1 MKIKFSLI
9 LVILSIFLI
18 ACQAGMDNR
27 TVYESHDADH
37 NDNKVESYQT
47 DDHDDEKD
55 EDHDAHDHDDEKD
68 EDHDAHDHDD
78 EKDVDH
84 DAHDHDDEKDEDH
97 EDSDHAAD
105 EKDEDHEDS
114 DHADDE
120 KDEDHQND
128 QNSNYEN
135 SYYNYDEEETYED
148 ELKSIS
154 EIEDPSNISWPR
166 IVTINDRK
174 FTIESRPERVATIS
188 LGHDEILFGIS
199 DTNQIV
205 ATTSFA
211 QDDGSNIQS
220 KADGLPTIS
229 SDPET
234 IISVSP
240 EIIFADPYAS
250 VELIDAL
257 ENAGIIVIQTQLDN
271 SIEGRK
277 NDVWLMSYIT
287 GNLSNAKIL
296 TDRIDNNIKALQ
308 NIKSNNSD
316 VENKLITLS
325 WWDAYWTAGIGSTED
340 SVITLGGGD
349 NLSAL
354 NGVESNSTIDKE
366 LLISMNPEIILITQ
380 SVTWGGKDFY
390 DQLFSD
396 DSLSS
401 INAIKNNKVYMVN
414 SNWWG
419 TLSYWNLKGSEE
431 LAKILYELESI
442 EGFEQ
447 FE

>member
-1 MKIKFSLI
+1 MKIKFSLV
-9 LVILSIFLI
+9 LVIMSMFLI

-37 NDNKVESYQT
+37 HDNKVESYET

-55 EDHDAHDHDDEKD
+55 GDHEGHDHDDEKD
-68 EDHDAHDHDD
+68 GDHDD
-78 EKDVDH
+78 EKDG
-84 DAHDHDDEKDEDH
+84 DD
-97 EDSDHAAD
+97 
-105 EKDEDHEDS
+105 
-114 DHADDE
+114 
-120 KDEDHQND
+120 QND
-128 QNSNYEN
+128 KNSDYDS

-148 ELKSIS
+148 DLKSITV
-154 EIEDPSNISWPR
+154 IDDPSNISWPR
-166 IVTINDRK
+166 NVTINERK

-234 IISVSP
+234 IISVNH

-257 ENAGIIVIQTQLDN
+257 EDAGIIVIQTQLDN

-287 GNLSNAKIL
+287 GNLPNAKIL
-296 TDRIDNNIKALQ
+296 TDQIDNNIKALQ
-308 NIKSNNSD
+308 NITSKNSD

-340 SVITLGGGD
+340 SVITLGGGN

-401 INAIKNNKVYMVN
+401 INAIKNNKVFMVN

-431 LAKILYELESI
+431 LAKILYDLESI

-447 FE
+447 F

>member
-37 NDNKVESYQT
+37 KDNKVESYET
-47 DDHDDEKD
+47 DDHDDEKTEDHDGHDHDDEKDEDNDGNDHDDEKD
-55 EDHDAHDHDDEKD
+55 EDHDG
-68 EDHDAHDHDD
+68 
-78 EKDVDH
+78 
-84 DAHDHDDEKDEDH
+84 HDHDDEKDEDH
-97 EDSDHAAD
+97 EDG
-105 EKDEDHEDS
+105 

-120 KDEDHQND
+120 KDEDHK
-128 QNSNYEN
+128 NSNN
-135 SYYNYDEEETYED
+135 KNGYYNYDEEETYED

-154 EIEDPSNISWPR
+154 VIDDPSNISWPR

-211 QDDGSNIQS
+211 QEDGSNIQS

-401 INAIKNNKVYMVN
+401 INAIKNNKVHMVN

>member
-37 NDNKVESYQT
+37 KDNKIESYET
-47 DDHDDEKD
+47 DDHDDEKSD
-55 EDHDAHDHDDEKD
+55 DHDGHDHDDEKD
-68 EDHDAHDHDD
+68 EDHDANDHDD
-78 EKDVDH
+78 EKDEDH
-84 DAHDHDDEKDEDH
+84 DGHDHDDEKDEDH
-97 EDSDHAAD
+97 
-105 EKDEDHEDS
+105 K
-114 DHADDE
+114 
-120 KDEDHQND
+120 ND
-128 QNSNYEN
+128 KNSNNEN

-148 ELKSIS
+148 ELNSIS
-154 EIEDPSNISWPR
+154 VIDDPSNISWPR

-401 INAIKNNKVYMVN
+401 INAIKNNKVHMVN

>member
-37 NDNKVESYQT
+37 KDNKIESYET

-55 EDHDAHDHDDEKD
+55 EDHYGHDHDDEKD
-68 EDHDAHDHDD
+68 EDHDG
-78 EKDVDH
+78 
-84 DAHDHDDEKDEDH
+84 HDHDDEKDEDH
-97 EDSDHAAD
+97 EDG
-105 EKDEDHEDS
+105 

-120 KDEDHQND
+120 KDEDHKND
-128 QNSNYEN
+128 KNSNNEN

-148 ELKSIS
+148 ELNSIS
-154 EIEDPSNISWPR
+154 VIDDPSNISWPR

-401 INAIKNNKVYMVN
+401 INAIKNNKVHMVN

>member
-37 NDNKVESYQT
+37 KDNKVESYET
-47 DDHDDEKD
+47 DDHDDEKTEDHDGHDHDDEKDEDNDGNDHDDEKD
-55 EDHDAHDHDDEKD
+55 EDHDG
-68 EDHDAHDHDD
+68 
-78 EKDVDH
+78 
-84 DAHDHDDEKDEDH
+84 HDHDDEKDEDH
-97 EDSDHAAD
+97 EDG
-105 EKDEDHEDS
+105 

-120 KDEDHQND
+120 KDEDHKNGK
-128 QNSNYEN
+128 NSNNEN

-154 EIEDPSNISWPR
+154 VIDDPSNISWPR

-401 INAIKNNKVYMVN
+401 INAIKNNKVHMVN

>member
-37 NDNKVESYQT
+37 KDNKNESYET
-47 DDHDDEKD
+47 DDHDDEKSD
-55 EDHDAHDHDDEKD
+55 DHDGHDHDDEKD
-68 EDHDAHDHDD
+68 EDHDANDHDD
-78 EKDVDH
+78 EKDEDH
-84 DAHDHDDEKDEDH
+84 DGHDHDDEKDEDH
-97 EDSDHAAD
+97 EDG
-105 EKDEDHEDS
+105 

-120 KDEDHQND
+120 KDEDHKND
-128 QNSNYEN
+128 KNSNNEN

-148 ELKSIS
+148 ELNSIS
-154 EIEDPSNISWPR
+154 VIDDPSNISWPR

-401 INAIKNNKVYMVN
+401 INAIKNNKVHMVN

>member
-1 MKIKFSLI
+1 MKIKFSLV
-9 LVILSIFLI
+9 LVILSMFLI

-37 NDNKVESYQT
+37 HDNKVESYEA

-55 EDHDAHDHDDEKD
+55 GDHEGHDHDDEKD
-68 EDHDAHDHDD
+68 GDHEADDHDD
-78 EKDVDH
+78 EKDG
-84 DAHDHDDEKDEDH
+84 DD
-97 EDSDHAAD
+97 
-105 EKDEDHEDS
+105 
-114 DHADDE
+114 
-120 KDEDHQND
+120 QND
-128 QNSNYEN
+128 KNSDYDS

-148 ELKSIS
+148 DLKSITV
-154 EIEDPSNISWPR
+154 IDDPSNISWPR
-166 IVTINDRK
+166 NVTINERK

-234 IISVSP
+234 IISVNP

-257 ENAGIIVIQTQLDN
+257 EDAGIIVIQTQLDN

-296 TDRIDNNIKALQ
+296 TDQIDNNIKALQ
-308 NIKSNNSD
+308 NITSKNSD

-340 SVITLGGGD
+340 SVITLGGGN

-401 INAIKNNKVYMVN
+401 INAIKNNKVFMVN

-431 LAKILYELESI
+431 LAKILYDLESI

>member
-37 NDNKVESYQT
+37 KDNKNESYEI
-47 DDHDDEKD
+47 DDHDDEKSD
-55 EDHDAHDHDDEKD
+55 DHDGHDHDDEKD
-68 EDHDAHDHDD
+68 EDHDANDHDD
-78 EKDVDH
+78 EKDEDH
-84 DAHDHDDEKDEDH
+84 DGHDHDDEKDEDH
-97 EDSDHAAD
+97 
-105 EKDEDHEDS
+105 K
-114 DHADDE
+114 
-120 KDEDHQND
+120 ND
-128 QNSNYEN
+128 KNSNNEN

-148 ELKSIS
+148 ELNSIS
-154 EIEDPSNISWPR
+154 VIDDPSNISWPR

-401 INAIKNNKVYMVN
+401 INAIKNNKVHMVN

>member
-37 NDNKVESYQT
+37 KDNKVESYET
-47 DDHDDEKD
+47 DDHDDEKTEDHDGHDHDDEKDEDKDGNDHDDEKD
-55 EDHDAHDHDDEKD
+55 EDHDG
-68 EDHDAHDHDD
+68 
-78 EKDVDH
+78 
-84 DAHDHDDEKDEDH
+84 HDHDDEKDEDH
-97 EDSDHAAD
+97 EDG
-105 EKDEDHEDS
+105 

-120 KDEDHQND
+120 KDEDHKNGK
-128 QNSNYEN
+128 NSNNEN

-154 EIEDPSNISWPR
+154 MIDDPSNISWPR

>member
-37 NDNKVESYQT
+37 KDNKNESYEI
-47 DDHDDEKD
+47 DDHDDEKSD
-55 EDHDAHDHDDEKD
+55 DHDGHDHDDEKD
-68 EDHDAHDHDD
+68 EDHDANDHDD
-78 EKDVDH
+78 EKDEDH
-84 DAHDHDDEKDEDH
+84 DGHDHDDEKDEDH
-97 EDSDHAAD
+97 EDD
-105 EKDEDHEDS
+105 

-120 KDEDHQND
+120 KDEDHKND
-128 QNSNYEN
+128 KNSNNEN

-148 ELKSIS
+148 ELNSIS
-154 EIEDPSNISWPR
+154 VIDDPSNISWPR

-401 INAIKNNKVYMVN
+401 INAIKNNKVHMVN

>member
-47 DDHDDEKD
+47 NDHDDEKD
-55 EDHDAHDHDDEKD
+55 EDQ
-68 EDHDAHDHDD
+68 
-78 EKDVDH
+78 
-84 DAHDHDDEKDEDH
+84 

-105 EKDEDHEDS
+105 EKDEDQEDS

-128 QNSNYEN
+128 QNSNDEKDEGNQNDQNSNYEN
-135 SYYNYDEEETYED
+135 SYYNYDEKETYED

-154 EIEDPSNISWPR
+154 VIDDPSNISWPR

-442 EGFEQ
+442 EVFEQ

>member
-1 MKIKFSLI
+1 MKVKFSLF
-9 LVILSIFLI
+9 LAILSIFLI

-27 TVYESHDADH
+27 TVYETHDSDH
-37 NDNKVESYQT
+37 QDNKVESY
-47 DDHDDEKD
+47 ES
-55 EDHDAHDHDDEKD
+55 E
-68 EDHDAHDHDD
+68 
-78 EKDVDH
+78 
-84 DAHDHDDEKDEDH
+84 DHDDEKDEDH
-97 EDSDHAAD
+97 EGHDH
-105 EKDEDHEDS
+105 
-114 DHADDE
+114 DDE
-120 KDEDHQND
+120 KDEDYQIEKNK
-128 QNSNYEN
+128 SYEN
-135 SYYNYDEEETYED
+135 SYYNYETEETFED
-148 ELKSIS
+148 ELKTIS
-154 EIEDPSNISWPR
+154 VIDDPSNVSWPR
-166 IVTINDRK
+166 SVTINEK
-174 FTIESRPERVATIS
+174 KYTIESRPERVATIS

-220 KADGLPTIS
+220 KAKDLPTIS

-234 IISVSP
+234 IISVNP

-257 ENAGIIVIQTQLDN
+257 EDAGIIVIQTQLDN

-277 NDVWLMSYIT
+277 SDVWLMSYIT

-296 TDRIDNNIKALQ
+296 TDQIDSNIKALQ
-308 NIKSNNSD
+308 NITSKDNK

-340 SVITLGGGD
+340 SVISLGGGD

-380 SVTWGGKDFY
+380 SVAWGGKDFY

-401 INAIKNNKVYMVN
+401 INAIKNEKVFMVN

-431 LAKILYELESI
+431 LAKILYDLESI

-447 FE
+447 FK

>member
-1 MKIKFSLI
+1 MKVKFSLF
-9 LVILSIFLI
+9 LAILSIFLI

-27 TVYESHDADH
+27 TVYETHDSDH
-37 NDNKVESYQT
+37 QDNKVESY
-47 DDHDDEKD
+47 ES
-55 EDHDAHDHDDEKD
+55 E
-68 EDHDAHDHDD
+68 
-78 EKDVDH
+78 
-84 DAHDHDDEKDEDH
+84 DHDDEKDEDH
-97 EDSDHAAD
+97 EGHDHEDEKDGDHD
-105 EKDEDHEDS
+105 EKDEDHEGH
-114 DHADDE
+114 DHDDE
-120 KDEDHQND
+120 KDEDYQIEKNK
-128 QNSNYEN
+128 SYEN
-135 SYYNYDEEETYED
+135 SYYNYETEETFED
-148 ELKSIS
+148 ELKTIS
-154 EIEDPSNISWPR
+154 VIDDPSNVSWPR
-166 IVTINDRK
+166 SVTINEK
-174 FTIESRPERVATIS
+174 KYTIESRPERVATIS

-220 KADGLPTIS
+220 KAKDLPTIS

-234 IISVSP
+234 IISVNP

-257 ENAGIIVIQTQLDN
+257 EDAGIIVIQTQLDN

-277 NDVWLMSYIT
+277 SDVWLMSYIT

-296 TDRIDNNIKALQ
+296 TDQIDSNIKALQ
-308 NIKSNNSD
+308 NITSKDNK

-340 SVITLGGGD
+340 SVISLGGGD

-380 SVTWGGKDFY
+380 SVAWGGKDFY

-401 INAIKNNKVYMVN
+401 INAIKNEKVFMVN

-419 TLSYWNLKGSEE
+419 TLSYWNIKGSEE
-431 LAKILYELESI
+431 LAKILYDLESI

-447 FE
+447 FK

>member
-1 MKIKFSLI
+1 MI
-9 LVILSIFLI
+9 
-18 ACQAGMDNR
+18 D
-27 TVYESHDADH
+27 
-37 NDNKVESYQT
+37 
-47 DDHDDEKD
+47 
-55 EDHDAHDHDDEKD
+55 
-68 EDHDAHDHDD
+68 
-78 EKDVDH
+78 
-84 DAHDHDDEKDEDH
+84 
-97 EDSDHAAD
+97 
-105 EKDEDHEDS
+105 
-114 DHADDE
+114 
-120 KDEDHQND
+120 
-128 QNSNYEN
+128 
-135 SYYNYDEEETYED
+135 
-148 ELKSIS
+148 
-154 EIEDPSNISWPR
+154 DPSNISWPR

>member
-37 NDNKVESYQT
+37 KDNKIESYET

-55 EDHDAHDHDDEKD
+55 EDHDGHDHDDEKD
-68 EDHDAHDHDD
+68 EDHDGHDHDD
-78 EKDVDH
+78 EKDEDH
-84 DAHDHDDEKDEDH
+84 DGHDHDDEKDEDHDGHDHDDEKDEDH
-97 EDSDHAAD
+97 EDG
-105 EKDEDHEDS
+105 

-120 KDEDHQND
+120 KDEDHKND
-128 QNSNYEN
+128 KNSNNEN

-148 ELKSIS
+148 ELNSIS
-154 EIEDPSNISWPR
+154 VIDDPSNISWPR

-401 INAIKNNKVYMVN
+401 INAIKNNKVHMVN

>member
-37 NDNKVESYQT
+37 KDNKVESYET
-47 DDHDDEKD
+47 DDHDDENHYGHDHDDEKDEDKDGNDHDDEKD
-55 EDHDAHDHDDEKD
+55 EDHDG
-68 EDHDAHDHDD
+68 
-78 EKDVDH
+78 
-84 DAHDHDDEKDEDH
+84 HDHDDEKDEDH
-97 EDSDHAAD
+97 EDG
-105 EKDEDHEDS
+105 

-120 KDEDHQND
+120 KDEDHKNGK
-128 QNSNYEN
+128 NSNNEN

-154 EIEDPSNISWPR
+154 MIDDPSNISWPR

-401 INAIKNNKVYMVN
+401 INAIKNNKVHMVN

>member
-37 NDNKVESYQT
+37 KDNKVESYET
-47 DDHDDEKD
+47 DDHDDEKT
-55 EDHDAHDHDDEKD
+55 EDHDGHDHDDEKD
-68 EDHDAHDHDD
+68 EDNDGN
-78 EKDVDH
+78 
-84 DAHDHDDEKDEDH
+84 DHDDEKDEDH
-97 EDSDHAAD
+97 EDG
-105 EKDEDHEDS
+105 

-120 KDEDHQND
+120 KDEDHKNGK
-128 QNSNYEN
+128 NSNNEN

-154 EIEDPSNISWPR
+154 VIDDPSNISWPR

-401 INAIKNNKVYMVN
+401 INAIKNNKVHMVN

>member
-1 MKIKFSLI
+1 MRIKFSLI

-55 EDHDAHDHDDEKD
+55 EDHDPHDHDDEKD
-68 EDHDAHDHDD
+68 EDHDAHDHD
-78 EKDVDH
+78 
-84 DAHDHDDEKDEDH
+84 
-97 EDSDHAAD
+97 D

-148 ELKSIS
+148 ELKPIS
-154 EIEDPSNISWPR
+154 VIDDPSNISWPR

-308 NIKSNNSD
+308 KIKSNNSD

>member
-37 NDNKVESYQT
+37 KDNKVESYET
-47 DDHDDEKD
+47 DDHDDEKTEDHDGHDHDDEKDEDKDGNDHDDEKD
-55 EDHDAHDHDDEKD
+55 EDHDG
-68 EDHDAHDHDD
+68 
-78 EKDVDH
+78 
-84 DAHDHDDEKDEDH
+84 HDHDDEKDEDH
-97 EDSDHAAD
+97 EDG
-105 EKDEDHEDS
+105 

-120 KDEDHQND
+120 KDEDHKNGK
-128 QNSNYEN
+128 NSNNEN

-154 EIEDPSNISWPR
+154 VIDDPSNISWPR

-401 INAIKNNKVYMVN
+401 INAIKNNKVHMVN